1 MSQPIQTCVVGV
13 GLAGLTFH
21 VPFILALP
29 QLFTL
34 HSVVERNPKA
44 DGGKV
49 KQRFGGS
56 PQIYSSLET
65 ALKDPGI
72 ELVIIATPN
81 HTHFEFAKAAL
92 EAGKHGE
99 LEFVLLFGFF
109 KSDRGFHTSSP
120 CRQAYC

>member
-1 MSQPIQTCVVGV
+1 MSRAIQTCVVGV

-34 HSVVERNPKA
+34 HSVVERNPKG

-49 KQRFGGS
+49 KQRFGAS
-56 PQIYSSLET
+56 PKIYSSLEN
-65 ALKDPGI
+65 ALKDPEI
-72 ELVIIATPN
+72 ELVIVATPN
-81 HTHFEFAKAAL
+81 DTHFEFAKAAL

-99 LEFVLLFGFF
+99 LELVLPGRCFE
-109 KSDRGFHTSSP
+109 SDHWFHLIYSS
-120 CRQAYC
+120 CR